1 MPFGL
6 GLFIRTFMSFTR
18 RITLLVL
25 FVVAAAVVVVYF
37 FLRGDAEQWVGF
49 VVNKDTHWTLF
60 IGLMLVLPIF
70 AFPISAFLVLAG
82 IKFGFAMG
90 SLVTLLAIPIHLIV
104 SFMLAR
110 SLLKPYLVRMLQ
122 AKDYQLPRIP
132 RDRTLVYAS
141 LFVMIPGPP
150 YFLKNYLLALS
161 EIPFGYYFA
170 INWVIELAICIP
182 VVGLG
187 ESVVEM
193 NWKMMM
199 LFAGLIAAL
208 YLAGRWLKG
217 RLSEPNS
224 S

>member
-1 MPFGL
+1 MTL
-6 GLFIRTFMSFTR
+6 NNKIS
-18 RITLLVL
+18 LLVL
-25 FVVAAAVVVVYF
+25 FVVAAAVVVLYF
-37 FLRGDAEQWVGF
+37 FLKGDAEQWVGF
-49 VVNKDTHWTLF
+49 VVNKDTHWALF
-60 IGLMLVLPIF
+60 IGLMLILPIF

-90 SLVTLLAIPIHLIV
+90 SLVTLLTIPIHLIV

-110 SLLKPYLVRMLQ
+110 SLLKPHLVRMLET
-122 AKDYQLPRIP
+122 KDYQLPRIP
-132 RDRTLVYAS
+132 QNKTLLYAS

-193 NWKMMM
+193 NWKMMT

-208 YLAGRWLKG
+208 YLTGRWLKG
-217 RLSEPNS
+217 RLSEPNGN
-224 S
+224 

>member
-1 MPFGL
+1 MKL
-6 GLFIRTFMSFTR
+6 VIRTFMSLSLTNK
-18 RITLLVL
+18 ISLLVL
-25 FVVAAAVVVVYF
+25 CVVAAAVVFVYF
-37 FLRGDAEQWVGF
+37 FLRGDAEQWLAF
-49 VVNKDTHWTLF
+49 VVNKDTHWALF
-60 IGLMLVLPIF
+60 IGLMLILPVF

-90 SLVTLLAIPIHLIV
+90 SLVTVLTIPIHLIA
-104 SFMLAR
+104 SFVLAR
-110 SLLKPYLVRMLQ
+110 SLLKPFLVRMLQ
-122 AKDYQLPRIP
+122 TKDYELPLIP
-132 RDRTLVYAS
+132 RDKTLLYAS

-170 INWVIELAICIP
+170 INLVIELAICIP

-187 ESVVEM
+187 QSLVDM

-208 YLAGRWLKG
+208 YLTGRWLKG
-217 RLSEPNS
+217 RLFKPEGN
-224 S
+224 